1 MLVMV
6 VVVGGLI
13 LVALAIVL
21 GVLESR
27 TLQAAWGRV
36 AVARRDAEV
45 RTRELDQR
53 ELAMEMREE
62 QLDRRERRLDYR
74 EELQLSRE
82 ETLAK
87 LEVLEPEQRA

>member
-6 VVVGGLI
+6 AVVGGLI
-13 LVALAIVL
+13 LVGLAIVI

-36 AVARRDAEV
+36 AVVRREV
-45 RTRELDQR
+45 EDRARELDQR

-74 EELQLSRE
+74 EELQLGRE
-82 ETLAK
+82 EALVR
-87 LEVLEPEQRA
+87 LEALDPEQPV